1 MKTTDAVVRLA
12 ALGQE
17 TRLSIFRLLMQAG
30 EAGLSAGV
38 IGERLNLA
46 PATLSFHLA
55 HLARAG
61 LILGRQESRFIY
73 YTADYAGMDALL
85 EFLTRNC
92 CNGNNCLP
100 QVSAAMSASTLISR
114 QRLKKQGASKTTPT
128 KTR

>member
-1 MKTTDAVVRLA
+1 METIDAVARLS

-38 IGERLNLA
+38 IGERLDLA

-55 HLARAG
+55 HLSRAG

-100 QVSAAMSASTLISR
+100 QMSAVVSASALISR
-114 QRLKKQGASKTTPT
+114 QRRKKRNTSKTS
-128 KTR
+128 